1 MPVIKRIIALDVG
14 EKRIGAAVSDPLG
27 ITARG
32 IGVITRKNIE
42 DDIEQVKK
50 FIAEYE
56 AASVVVG
63 MPLNMDGSRGDSAAK
78 ILEFSRILSDRI
90 NIPLVHYDERLS
102 TKQGERILI
111 SFDISRKKRK
121 GIIDKLAAQIIL
133 ESYLDRLKNLPG

>member
-1 MPVIKRIIALDVG
+1 MPVIKRIIALDLG

-42 DDIEQVKK
+42 DDIEQVEK
-50 FIAEYE
+50 FIEEYKAE
-56 AASVVVG
+56 SVVVG
-63 MPLNMDGSRGDSAAK
+63 MPLNMDGSRGDSADK
-78 ILEFSRILSDRI
+78 VLEFCRILSDRI
-90 NIPLVHYDERLS
+90 NIPVVPYDERLS

-111 SFDISRKKRK
+111 SFDLSRKKRK

-133 ESYLDRLKNLPG
+133 ESYLNRLKNL